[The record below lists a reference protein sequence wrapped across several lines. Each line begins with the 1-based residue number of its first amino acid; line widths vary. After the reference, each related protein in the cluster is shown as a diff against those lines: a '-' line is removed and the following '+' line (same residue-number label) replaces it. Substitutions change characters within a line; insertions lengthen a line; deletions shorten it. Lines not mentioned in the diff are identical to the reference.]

1 MNQALDFP
9 ENLAFEAMSRDVF
22 EQWQSVGDLWKA
34 SHGYVE
40 DFSSRVSASPRP
52 LTTIVTTN
60 TTTMSVRALI
70 YISDKD

>member
-1 MNQALDFP
+1 MKFSTILSAPNCPVANAAVSLDFP

-40 DFSSRVSASPRP
+40 DFSSR
-52 LTTIVTTN
+52 
-60 TTTMSVRALI
+60 SVRALI